1 VLEATSRR
9 RNQPAPP
16 HVVFEALTHP
26 DRDPH
31 RPWLLLLDDEQRPD
45 VVEVEAPQLLVWS
58 SLWTG
63 RSNAQVRF
71 NLGL

>member
-1 VLEATSRR
+1 
-9 RNQPAPP
+9 
-16 HVVFEALTHP
+16 VVFEALTHP